1 MFLLR
6 VHLVS
11 VSPKWSGLLVRA
23 NFLFVSFPLPF
34 VTTRHD
40 TYIVTRSFLCLFF
53 SFLRPLYYANR
64 LNRTTQ
70 TKVVCLVLSCLSTF
84 FVSYYCLYCT
94 YIQLFFFPP
103 FLIVSV
109 SFRGVVVEWAVI
121 GSPPPYTGANSH
133 SRAHVFSY

>member
-70 TKVVCLVLSCLSTF
+70 TKVVCLVLSCLGVEALDLVTRLARIMCDSGR
-84 FVSYYCLYCT
+84 
-94 YIQLFFFPP
+94 
-103 FLIVSV
+103 LIYSSV
-109 SFRGVVVEWAVI
+109 D
-121 GSPPPYTGANSH
+121 
-133 SRAHVFSY
+133 